1 MHLLALS
8 CTGHYVPLLS
18 LAVAQYSRANAD
30 SGFNLQGLAAGDCTF
45 LATLTRKPPLKR
57 IAGLRIASFPSKPS
71 HTKPVGRH
79 RTQLVC
85 GNLMHRRRDVCIAA
99 SLCGC
104 KSDPKLHLLL

>member
-71 HTKPVGRH
+71 HTKACRSPQDTACVWEPHAQETRRLH
-79 RTQLVC
+79 RCQ
-85 GNLMHRRRDVCIAA
+85 
-99 SLCGC
+99 SLW
-104 KSDPKLHLLL
+104 LQV